1 MNDSIVM
8 LYRNGVFFKS
18 FLLFT
23 KIVLPLQPHF
33 AKTYIWAAA
42 RFRKIGRVIECAGL
56 EIRYTPFGYRGFE
69 SLIFRKIERASSSRV
84 ATSFAERWQQKR
96 RGNPSSSAKEKRSRY
111 GFSFSFL
118 IYLIKSILRL
128 RNLSRAA
135 PLSIPFWSR
144 ARSMS

>member
-69 SLIFRKIERASSSRV
+69 SLIFRREGIIEPGCNVVRRTV
-84 ATSFAERWQQKR
+84 AT
-96 RGNPSSSAKEKRSRY
+96 KE
-111 GFSFSFL
+111 
-118 IYLIKSILRL
+118 
-128 RNLSRAA
+128 
-135 PLSIPFWSR
+135 
-144 ARSMS
+144 AR